1 MHTLLR
7 TRRHAALSSIGDTHF
22 VALILA
28 SKQLLCKAADLRAMK
43 APCDNARM
51 DTFRPA
57 RHFLRTLLRMSAIAG
72 ALALL
77 TDTPAQAI
85 ARTDF
90 SVTIGPAVLCRD
102 KMEMKFYY
110 DYLKDSF
117 GQPYKHEQGAYWF
130 RTKTQLFGKDLTEVF
145 ISDQSTDW
153 EFVGAVFKVKP
164 DVLAKALQ
172 SDVGPLYIKTAAG
185 YQYSPY
191 ATQSLS
197 EIMWQ
202 GNNAKLLCRHH
213 VAPLH

>member
-1 MHTLLR
+1 MNFIVR
-7 TRRHAALSSIGDTHF
+7 
-22 VALILA
+22 ILA
-28 SKQLLCKAADLRAMK
+28 SKQLLCKADDLLATK
-43 APCDNARM
+43 SPCDNACMKICHPTR
-51 DTFRPA
+51 RLGHP
-57 RHFLRTLLRMSAIAG
+57 LLRVGAIAC

-77 TDTPAQAI
+77 AHAPAQAI

-90 SVTIGPAVLCRD
+90 SVTIGPALLCRD
-102 KMEMKFYY
+102 KLEMKFYY
-110 DYLKDSF
+110 DYLKGSF

-130 RTKTQLFGKDLTEVF
+130 RTKAQLFGKDLNEVF
-145 ISDQSTDW
+145 VSDQSTDW

-164 DVLAKALQ
+164 DELAKALQ
-172 SDVGPLYIKTAAG
+172 SDVGPIYIKTAAG

-191 ATQSLS
+191 AAQSLS